1 MRSLMKVGVGLLLL
15 AFLLIAMSYTMLRAQ
30 GTSNRANPE
39 GRMVASETRTV
50 GADVTEIDLSGPI
63 DMTLRQGAIASLIV
77 RGEQRLLG
85 TIDTTQDG
93 KSLRI
98 GTKGMLL
105 HHRQPLQVLLVL
117 PSIDRLNIR
126 GSGDSTINGFS
137 GERVEVQL
145 YGSGSVK
152 FNGRFRD
159 VMAAVHGS
167 GDMEMN
173 GGSSNAVAVALMGS
187 GQMTV
192 VGSCREFKADQTG
205 SGDLDAEHLA
215 ADATLVNLRGSGSS
229 VVRALKTAD
238 VTLRG
243 SGDIS
248 VLGNPTTRNINK
260 TGSGDVV
267 FRDEDE

>member
-1 MRSLMKVGVGLLLL
+1 MRTLMKIGFGLLLL
-15 AFLLIAMSYTMLRAQ
+15 AFMLIAMSYTMLRAQ
-30 GTSNRANPE
+30 GTSNRTNPE
-39 GRMVASETRTV
+39 GRMVASATRTI

-63 DMTLRQGAIASLIV
+63 DMTLRQGAIASLTV

-85 TIDTTQDG
+85 NVDTTQDG

-105 HHRQPLQVLLVL
+105 HHRQPLQVVLVL
-117 PSIDRLNIR
+117 PSIDKLSIR

-137 GERVEVQL
+137 GERIDVQL
-145 YGSGSVK
+145 YGSGNVK
-152 FNGRFRD
+152 FNGRYKD

-173 GGSSNAVAVALMGS
+173 GGSSDKVAVALVGS

-192 VGSCREFKADQTG
+192 VGSCKEFKADQTG

-215 ADATLVNLRGSGSS
+215 ADATLVNLRGSGTS
-229 VVRALKTAD
+229 VVRAIKTAD

-243 SGDIS
+243 SGDVS
-248 VLGNPTTRNINK
+248 VLGSPTTRNINK

-267 FRDEDE
+267 FRDHDE